1 MTDTFQPYT
10 PQQFQAWLRA
20 LRSVAL
26 ADGDYSER
34 ERELFQELF
43 VVLSHSPE
51 VPPEIDLELPITAD
65 EVATALGGDMPLIQN
80 FLRTAVMMAMADG
93 HYSNSEDA
101 VIQSFCRALG
111 QDIHPLAELR
121 MKVQAS
127 PHDEHHPSLLSPV
140 KEWLDHFDIHDDR
153 MARFICRLIPSQCPF
168 ERDVML
174 FGRKVAHIPA
184 MCKINPFYDQLV
196 GLRFRSLSFL
206 ADRGEDI
213 SSYC

>member
-1 MTDTFQPYT
+1 MVDTFKPYS
-10 PQQFQAWLRA
+10 PQQFQVWLRA
-20 LRSVAL
+20 LKTIAL
-26 ADGDYSER
+26 ADGDYSEH
-34 ERELFQELF
+34 ERELFHELF
-43 VVLSHSPE
+43 EELSRNPE
-51 VPPEIDLELPITAD
+51 FPVEQDLEAPITAE
-65 EVATALGGDMPLIQN
+65 EVATAFGGDLPLIQN

-93 HYSNSEDA
+93 HYSQSEDG

-127 PHDEHHPSLLSPV
+127 AYDEQHPSLLSPV
-140 KEWLDHFDIHDDR
+140 KDWLDHLDIHDDR

-206 ADRGEDI
+206 ADHGEDI